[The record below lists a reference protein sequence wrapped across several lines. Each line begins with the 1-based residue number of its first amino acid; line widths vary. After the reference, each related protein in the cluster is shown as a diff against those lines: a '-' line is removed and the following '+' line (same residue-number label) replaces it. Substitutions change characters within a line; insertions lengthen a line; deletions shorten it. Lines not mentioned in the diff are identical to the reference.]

1 MTMLLNAGEVL
12 QIAQQMERNGGIY
25 YSRAAESAET
35 EEAAR
40 MLRELAIM
48 ERKHEKVF
56 ADMADALEEQECQAL
71 LYDPDDDGMHYMQ
84 AIAGGH
90 VFDLNADP
98 VGWLGGGRTTS
109 EVLCKALELEKDAII
124 YYLGVKDSVPER
136 LGAAWIDEII
146 REEMGHVT
154 LLSDMLGALEDES

>member
-1 MTMLLNAGEVL
+1 
-12 QIAQQMERNGGIY
+12 MERNGGVFY
-25 YSRAAESAET
+25 TRAAESAES

-56 ADMADALEEQECQAL
+56 SDMADSLGEEESQAP
-71 LYDPDDDGMHYMQ
+71 LYDPYDEGMQYMQ

-90 VFDLNADP
+90 VFDLHANP
-98 VGWLGGGRTTS
+98 VEWLEGGRSMT
-109 EVLCKALELEKDAII
+109 EIIQKAIQLEKDTII
-124 YYLGVKDSVPER
+124 YYLGVKDSVPEQ
-136 LGAAWIDEII
+136 LGAARLDEII

-154 LLSDMLGALEDES
+154 LLSGMLEALEAGN